1 MRVKVKFTNDR
12 NQVKKE
18 IIDRLNRL
26 DVELKIEHEL
36 NKLIARDSSWKYK
49 ILK

>member
-1 MRVKVKFTNDR
+1 MKVKVKFSNDKD
-12 NQVKKE
+12 QVKE
-18 IIDRLNRL
+18 ETIDRLNRL
-26 DVELKIEHEL
+26 DIELKIEHEL